1 MRSSDIPDGP
11 AGLRADKQPKQERSR
26 RTKAQ
31 ILEVAAGIFAEQG
44 YSTVTLQDVA
54 DRASMTKGAVYFH
67 FTNKEALA
75 TAVVQEHYLRWQ
87 PILEEVRERGLRPLE
102 SVLAV
107 MDRVAEVFQTDTVVQ
122 AGARLQLERSL
133 IGAELPRP
141 YLGWQ
146 GMLTE
151 MLTEAAEAGQL
162 RPGTDPAALARVL
175 VSSFFGLQ
183 HISDVLTGR
192 ADLMERYTE
201 MRDIVFLGVTA

>member
-11 AGLRADKQPKQERSR
+11 AGLRAEKQPKQERSR

-31 ILEVAAGIFAEQG
+31 ILEVAADIFAEQG

-87 PILEEVRERGLRPLE
+87 PILEEVREQGLRPLE
-102 SVLAV
+102 SVRAV

>member
-11 AGLRADKQPKQERSR
+11 AGLRAEKQPKQERSR

-31 ILEVAAGIFAEQG
+31 ILEVAADIFAEQG

-87 PILEEVRERGLRPLE
+87 PILEEVREQGLRPLE
-102 SVLAV
+102 SVRAV

-146 GMLTE
+146 AMLTE

>member
-11 AGLRADKQPKQERSR
+11 AGLRAEKQPKQERSR

-31 ILEVAAGIFAEQG
+31 ILEVAADIFAEQG

-102 SVLAV
+102 SVRAV

-146 GMLTE
+146 AMLTE

>member
-31 ILEVAAGIFAEQG
+31 ILEVAADIFAEQG